1 MRTTLMLAVLA
12 VTAFISL
19 AAAGA
24 AAASAPTIEAQSV
37 SEITSTDATVE
48 AEINPEQA
56 RGAAVDARKVARTG
70 SASWP
75 GARWRGATRSGDNP
89 PIGHPNSHSRTI
101 DD

>member
-56 RGAAVDARKVARTG
+56 RGAGRCGRSQSRANRECQLARREMARSNAFG
-70 SASWP
+70 
-75 GARWRGATRSGDNP
+75 R
-89 PIGHPNSHSRTI
+89 
-101 DD
+101 